1 MIQNASREDVQRI
14 AHAVVD
20 GAVEWYHKP
29 AYEKGES
36 LGHATVSIAT
46 DAAIAALTEGLGS
59 VAALRK
65 AEKALEAADHVKDA
79 ERAAAAAASSRKLLN
94 PGIKITDDGLQ
105 HVLERHSFHGVPK
118 YAGKSKFNP
127 GEDIRALIEAGSQ
140 QPMVNQASGRRA
152 RTFRAG
158 REIGL
163 DRTTGKQT
171 DVMTI
176 ITESDGTL
184 VTAFPGE
191 P

>member
-1 MIQNASREDVQRI
+1 MQGRLIV
-14 AHAVVD
+14 
-20 GAVEWYHKP
+20 P
-29 AYEKGES
+29 
-36 LGHATVSIAT
+36 T
-46 DAAIAALTEGLGS
+46 
-59 VAALRK
+59 
-65 AEKALEAADHVKDA
+65 
-79 ERAAAAAASSRKLLN
+79 AAAASSRKLLN

-127 GEDIRALIEAGSQ
+127 GEDIRALMEAGSQ